1 MLIPPF
7 SPMTVYDPALAL
19 WRPQSSICGVT
30 RTRVTGVVTSYS
42 SIVLA
47 GANWHK
53 GNLHQRITNVN
64 IDFPSS
70 GNHSLACK
78 KVYVAILNH
87 TITVTVSKYHNFMS
101 CSYAHMY
108 QLIYIYIYMCV
119 RVYIYIYIIYVYG
132 QGDIKQGYHMIVMA
146 SQITGNWSG

>member
-1 MLIPPF
+1 MPIPPF

-30 RTRVTGVVTSYS
+30 RTRATGVVTSYS

-53 GNLHQRITNVN
+53 GDLHQRITNVN

-70 GNHSLACK
+70 GSHSLACK

-101 CSYAHMY
+101 TIVPYMSCSYVSAD
-108 QLIYIYIYMCV
+108 IYIYIYICV
-119 RVYIYIYIIYVYG
+119 CVCIHIYHICLWAGWHQAGIPHDSHGVSNYR
-132 QGDIKQGYHMIVMA
+132 
-146 SQITGNWSG
+146 